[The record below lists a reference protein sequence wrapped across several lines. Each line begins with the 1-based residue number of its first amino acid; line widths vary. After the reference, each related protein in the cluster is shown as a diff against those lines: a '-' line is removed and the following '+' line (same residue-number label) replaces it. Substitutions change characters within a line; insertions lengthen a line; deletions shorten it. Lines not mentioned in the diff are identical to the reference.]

1 MFCYYYSSFSIQ
13 HFHGKKLLTTHI
25 FGNEIIMWSY
35 VLFTIVNKFSF
46 LFRPLLLVTPSFR
59 PLLHFRSPI
68 GSFFDSKDYLQNEK
82 KVNKTNSLTT
92 KKITKSIPNCWICH
106 EINQWTDSIVPQFP
120 K

>member
-1 MFCYYYSSFSIQ
+1 
-13 HFHGKKLLTTHI
+13 
-25 FGNEIIMWSY
+25 MWSY

-82 KVNKTNSLTT
+82 KVTYKNSASINKTNSLTT